1 MLCIPIFGNAFSYM
15 QLNSLQVHSNMANN
29 YGGKVN
35 AKYSSS

>member
-1 MLCIPIFGNAFSYM
+1 MECLGE
-15 QLNSLQVHSNMANN
+15 NSLQALRNQANN